1 LFFQAMGLLLLPSLL
16 LPEVLLLF
24 HRLPSPGAGRPVAQ
38 TLQKNGS
45 QLCFWVCMFD

>member
-24 HRLPSPGAGRPVAQ
+24 HRLPSPGAGRPV
-38 TLQKNGS
+38 LQNNG
-45 QLCFWVCMFD
+45 QLCFWGFHV